1 MVTPPADASVTG
13 AGFHPVVD
21 RAFSPGLAI
30 GTTSRGSAPGNG
42 RTYGSLDRHANY
54 IVAGQIAGAVR

>member
-1 MVTPPADASVTG
+1 MTA

-30 GTTSRGSAPGNG
+30 GTTSKAPL
-42 RTYGSLDRHANY
+42 RERPHIRSLDRHAIY
-54 IVAGQIAGAVR
+54 IVAG